1 MSDTLLRKAVVDPEF
16 RAVLT
21 ADPAAFGVDSAD
33 LPAAKSRADE
43 RLTALERAVTD
54 LVRAP

>member
-33 LPAAKSRADE
+33 LPAAVEQPDQESLDFWAE
-43 RLTALERAVTD
+43 
-54 LVRAP
+54 

>member
-33 LPAAKSRADE
+33 L
-43 RLTALERAVTD
+43 
-54 LVRAP
+54 